1 MISVVFRLVLIICS
15 LLTVVFIIRKIRQS
29 KVQINYAIFWILF
42 SVCLLIFSLFPEIS
56 ISLARILGIYSST
69 NFIFLV
75 ILFAVIIKLFFNTI
89 EISNLEYKIK
99 ELSQKIAIDEKKYKD
114 DMNEMSKKDLNQKEN

>member
-114 DMNEMSKKDLNQKEN
+114 NINEMSKKDLNQKEN

>member
-1 MISVVFRLVLIICS
+1 MV
-15 LLTVVFIIRKIRQS
+15 
-29 KVQINYAIFWILF
+29 
-42 SVCLLIFSLFPEIS
+42 FSLFPEIS
-56 ISLARILGIYSST
+56 ISLAKILGIYSST

-114 DMNEMSKKDLNQKEN
+114 NINEMSKKDLNQKEN